1 MIHDCNDYNILVTA
15 TVLADNTE
23 SSKHKVVCPNSYE
36 ISGVIDF
43 DEMVYTCLVYEVAV
57 AMMYLMLCC
66 DEPLAM
72 TAYLLSGFES
82 RAPLPPEERRLLRVL
97 TAGRFVVSLVYGL
110 LGAKRN
116 PDNAYLLSTQEEG
129 WKCLELLWSQ
139 SEQDLMD
146 LWERK
151 SKITG
156 P

>member
-1 MIHDCNDYNILVTA
+1 MSGNSSLSGIVHNDCNHYNILVRATA
-15 TVLADNTE
+15 TAHETNDYGHTAAR
-23 SSKHKVVCPNSYE
+23 HIYE
-36 ISGVIDF
+36 ISGIIDF
-43 DEMVYTCLVYEVAV
+43 DATVHTCLVYEVAV

-146 LWERK
+146 L
-151 SKITG
+151 
-156 P
+156 